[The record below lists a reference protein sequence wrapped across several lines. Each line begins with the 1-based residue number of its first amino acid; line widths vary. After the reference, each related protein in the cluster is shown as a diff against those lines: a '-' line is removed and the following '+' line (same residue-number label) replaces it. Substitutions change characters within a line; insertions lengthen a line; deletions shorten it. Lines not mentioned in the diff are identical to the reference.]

1 MKKRRKH
8 KACLNCGELL
18 QQKHNYCPNCGQE
31 NTDNHVSIGLLIRE
45 FTSNFFSLDSRFAH
59 TFKPFLFNPG
69 KITNAFLEGRRV
81 YYANP
86 IRWYLVISIFHF
98 FFMAKMFS
106 PTVKDRQLR
115 GFQDEMEELSQ
126 HKFDSLYNITD
137 TTSNGWPIPNSKS
150 LLVDHLI
157 VTTTLPPTEI
167 MDSLNLEFE
176 SWTRRYAAEKVIK
189 ISQESTASLNSYV
202 MRQIPVIVFFILP
215 IFALLLK
222 LFFWR
227 KGLYIKHLIHSIH
240 LHSFFF
246 FLLGWVWIFALFIED
261 LEDYGVGFTL
271 LLTSIYIVISF
282 RRVYNVKYI
291 WSAFRLLMIG
301 SLYTIIISFSLLFG
315 IILSLALI

>member
-1 MKKRRKH
+1 
-8 KACLNCGELL
+8 
-18 QQKHNYCPNCGQE
+18 
-31 NTDNHVSIGLLIRE
+31 
-45 FTSNFFSLDSRFAH
+45 
-59 TFKPFLFNPG
+59 
-69 KITNAFLEGRRV
+69 
-81 YYANP
+81 
-86 IRWYLVISIFHF
+86 
-98 FFMAKMFS
+98 MAKMFS

-167 MDSLNLEFE
+167 MDSLNLEFD

-282 RRVYNVKYI
+282 HRVYNVKYI